1 MTRRWLLP
9 ILTVVMG
16 MQLLRVFIPSLAWYL
31 RDTVGLSSVSLA
43 PYAFGTFLVA
53 FLAAPL
59 RRLAGSRNAVRLTAI
74 GVAALRAAEQLSADP
89 AVDLW
94 LSVGGM
100 ALFVVF
106 IPLYLGHLRPQGVAA
121 VERWTFGIPLGLAT
135 DIGLHGAAGTLDLS
149 WVAGVLP
156 VAIVLLLAALAT
168 WSAWSLER
176 VAGSS
181 ETSWSA
187 ALPLLAIG
195 PLLLLQLLV
204 LQSSGWVEEVSRAGP
219 PWGFAI
225 VMLGNLAL
233 VYGVGR
239 GWATTGRRIRLL
251 ALGATLYLT
260 LGAAYATTPGLPFVL
275 SLILTQLV
283 LGWGWGVI
291 CQRSAAAE
299 APGLG
304 RTGVSLPLGTLLF
317 LALAFVYYLAL
328 DVTLPFPREAV
339 LPFSAAV
346 YGLMVVLAA
355 KPSAETG
362 QRATA
367 GPQPASRDPTATVGR
382 SSSAGPT
389 ATSKLPLGAAAVL
402 LLVPWTSWLA
412 RGPLPQARDGSP
424 PVRIM
429 TYNIHSGFGAAG
441 RHDPEAIARVIE
453 DSGAGI
459 VALQEVSRVRLLD
472 GGTDLA
478 GWLSRRLGMPV
489 VFRGTEEPI
498 WGNAILSRYP
508 ISDSGAADLPR
519 EGALI
524 GRGYIWAELDVGFP
538 LLVINA
544 HLHHV
549 EEDHHIR
556 LVEVP
561 VLLEFWDQRP
571 HTVLL
576 GDLNAEPHYP
586 EMALPV
592 QAGLIDAWGAAGAGL
607 GFTWSAADPIKRID
621 WIWTS
626 PDLQVTEITVVP
638 TLASDHLPVMAEIVP
653 SP

>member
-1 MTRRWLLP
+1 MMRRWLLP

-74 GVAALRAAEQLSADP
+74 GVAVLRTAEQLSADP
-89 AVDLW
+89 AADLW
-94 LSVGGM
+94 LSIGGM
-100 ALFVVF
+100 ALFVLF
-106 IPLYLGHLRPQGVAA
+106 LPIYLGHLRSQGAAA
-121 VERWTFGIPLGLAT
+121 VERWTFGVPLGLAADT
-135 DIGLHGAAGTLDLS
+135 ALHGAAGTLDLS
-149 WVAGVLP
+149 WLTGVVPIATVLVLAG
-156 VAIVLLLAALAT
+156 LAT
-168 WSAWSLER
+168 WSAWSAES
-176 VAGSS
+176 ASGNS
-181 ETSWSA
+181 ETGWSA
-187 ALPLLAIG
+187 ALALLAIG
-195 PLLLLQLLV
+195 PFLLLQLLV
-204 LQSSGWVEEVSRAGP
+204 LQSSGWVEEVSGAGP
-219 PWGFAI
+219 PWGFAL
-225 VMLGNLAL
+225 VMLANLAL
-233 VYGVGR
+233 VFGVGR
-239 GWATTGRRIRLL
+239 GWAMAGRRTRLL
-251 ALGATLYLT
+251 ALGATVYLT

-275 SLILTQLV
+275 SLVLTQLV
-283 LGWGWGVI
+283 LGWGWGLI
-291 CQRSAAAE
+291 GHRNAAAA

-328 DVTLPFPREAV
+328 DVALPFPRVAV
-339 LPFSAAV
+339 LPLSAAV
-346 YGLMVVLAA
+346 FGLTVVLAA
-355 KPSAETG
+355 KPGSQAGRQAATSAHPPPDGAPGAADGKDPAAATHLSRTPL
-362 QRATA
+362 RATA
-367 GPQPASRDPTATVGR
+367 A
-382 SSSAGPT
+382 
-389 ATSKLPLGAAAVL
+389 L
-402 LLVPWTSWLA
+402 LLVPWISWLA
-412 RGPLPQARDGSP
+412 RGPLPQPGEVSP

-478 GWLSRRLGMPV
+478 GWLSRRLDMPV

-508 ISDSGAADLPR
+508 ISRSGAADLPR

-524 GRGYIWAELDVGFP
+524 GRGYLWVELDVGFP

-544 HLHHV
+544 HLHHI

-556 LVEVP
+556 QVEVP

-586 EMALPV
+586 EMALPAE
-592 QAGLIDAWGAAGAGL
+592 AGLIDAWEAAGAGL
-607 GFTWSAADPIKRID
+607 GFTWSAADPLKRID

-626 PDLQVTEITVVP
+626 PDLRATRISVIP
-638 TLASDHLPVMAEIVP
+638 TLASDHLPVVAEIEP
-653 SP
+653 AP